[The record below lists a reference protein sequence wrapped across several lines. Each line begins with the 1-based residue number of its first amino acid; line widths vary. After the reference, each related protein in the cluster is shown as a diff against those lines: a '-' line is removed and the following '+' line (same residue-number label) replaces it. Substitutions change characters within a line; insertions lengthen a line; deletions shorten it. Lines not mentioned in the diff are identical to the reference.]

1 MKYRLGALLGVILLV
16 GCQSSVVDLSTTDI
30 AIPTE
35 KPTFIYLINMNSH
48 HMVCGNMINQMPQL
62 DNTSSVTGDI
72 MTGFNVTAFL
82 QPGEN
87 TLDARVASINAFK
100 ENDGDGSVQRA
111 DGECKLVFTANPQ
124 HGQPI
129 ELSSLNIT
137 VDDGKATAKT
147 SKEYPPKYRTD
158 VAKIMFHQ
166 KGWTSYIS
174 RPIYIKTIP
183 QWAWT
188 KAEPFKPTRENM
200 KKLHRA
206 YQALI
211 DMMKRHDIQG
221 LKDAYSLSSREK
233 SLAEAGQ
240 SSPDEFFDATEI
252 EAAFS
257 AKGVQVVD
265 HQSWGNYELKTY
277 ANGRLVQLVDK
288 NDNSPLVMTTDDS
301 SLPFLSLLPYFSII
315 NGRVVI
321 SR

>member
-1 MKYRLGALLGVILLV
+1 MKYRLGALLGVILLA
-16 GCQSSVVDLSTTDI
+16 GCQSSAVDVSTTDI

-35 KPTFIYLINMNSH
+35 KPTFLYLVHMNSH

-62 DNTSSVTGDI
+62 DNTTSVTGDI
-72 MTGFNVTAFL
+72 ITGFNVTAFL

-87 TLDARVASINAFK
+87 TLDARVASINGYT
-100 ENDGDGSVQRA
+100 ENGGDGSVQRA

-137 VDDGKATAKT
+137 VDDGKATVKT
-147 SKEYPPKYRTD
+147 SKKYPPKYRTD
-158 VAKIMFHQ
+158 ASKITFHQ

-188 KAEPFKPTRENM
+188 QAKSFKPTRENM

-211 DMMKRHDIQG
+211 EMMKRHDIQG

-240 SSPDEFFDATEI
+240 SSPEEFFDVIGYQAHLDV
-252 EAAFS
+252 
-257 AKGVQVVD
+257 KKVQVLDHVD
-265 HQSWGNYELKTY
+265 WSHYKLASY
-277 ANGRLVQLVDK
+277 ADGKLVQLKD
-288 NDNSPLVMTTDDS
+288 DYDDSPLRTQVGDIITSYT
-301 SLPFLSLLPYFSII
+301 PYFSII

>member
-1 MKYRLGALLGVILLV
+1 M
-16 GCQSSVVDLSTTDI
+16 SMSTTDI

-35 KPTFIYLINMNSH
+35 KPTFIYLVHMNSH

-62 DNTSSVTGDI
+62 DNTTSVTGDI
-72 MTGFNVTAFL
+72 ITGFNVTAFL

-87 TLDARVASINAFK
+87 TLDARVASINGYT
-100 ENDGDGSVQRA
+100 ENGGDGSVQRA
-111 DGECKLVFTANPQ
+111 DGECKFVFTANPQ

-147 SKEYPPKYRTD
+147 SKKYPPKYRTD
-158 VAKIMFHQ
+158 ASKITFHQ

-174 RPIYIKTIP
+174 RPVYIKTIP

-188 KAEPFKPTRENM
+188 KAKPFKPTRENM

-211 DMMKRHDIQG
+211 EMMKRKDYQS

-240 SSPDEFFDATEI
+240 SSPEEFFDAIGFESS
-252 EAAFS
+252 FS
-257 AKGVQVVD
+257 HPGASVLAHRPWSDYK
-265 HQSWGNYELKTY
+265 LKSY
-277 ANGRLVQLVDK
+277 MGGRLVQLTDD
-288 NDNSPLVMTTDDS
+288 NGNSPLAIKWEDDGMS
-301 SLPFLSLLPYFSII
+301 FLPYFSII

>member
-1 MKYRLGALLGVILLV
+1 MKYRLGVLLGIILLA
-16 GCQSSVVDLSTTDI
+16 GCQTSAVDVSTTDI

-35 KPTFIYLINMNSH
+35 KPTFIYLVHMNSH
-48 HMVCGNMINQMPQL
+48 HMICQSLVNNLPQL

-72 MTGFNVTAFL
+72 IAGFNVTAFL

-87 TLDARVASINAFK
+87 TLDAQVASINAYK
-100 ENDGDGSVQRA
+100 ENGGDGSVQRA
-111 DGECKLVFTANPQ
+111 DGECKMVFTANPQ

-129 ELSSLNIT
+129 ELSSLDIT
-137 VDDGKATAKT
+137 VDDGKVTVKT
-147 SKEYPPKYRTD
+147 SKKYPPKYRTD
-158 VAKIMFHQ
+158 LSKVTSNQLGWATYFH
-166 KGWTSYIS
+166 
-174 RPIYIKTIP
+174 RPLYIKTIP

-188 KAEPFKPTRENM
+188 QAKPFKPTRENM

-211 DMMKRHDIQG
+211 EMMKRKDYQG

-240 SSPDEFFDATEI
+240 SSPEEFFDAIGFESS
-252 EAAFS
+252 FS
-257 AKGVQVVD
+257 HPGASVLAHLPWSDYK
-265 HQSWGNYELKTY
+265 LKSY
-277 ANGRLVQLVDK
+277 MGGRLVQLTDD
-288 NDNSPLVMTTDDS
+288 NGNSPLAIKWGDDGMS
-301 SLPFLSLLPYFSII
+301 FLPYFSII

>member
-1 MKYRLGALLGVILLV
+1 M
-16 GCQSSVVDLSTTDI
+16 SMSTTDI
-30 AIPTE
+30 EIPTE
-35 KPTFIYLINMNSH
+35 KPTFIYLVHMNSH
-48 HMVCGNMINQMPQL
+48 HMICQSLVNNLPQL

-72 MTGFNVTAFL
+72 ITGFNVTAFL

-87 TLDARVASINAFK
+87 TLDAQVASINAYK
-100 ENDGDGSVQRA
+100 ENGGDGSVQRA
-111 DGECKLVFTANPQ
+111 DGECKFVFTANPQ
-124 HGQPI
+124 QGQPI

-137 VDDGKATAKT
+137 VDDGKVTTKT
-147 SKEYPPKYRTD
+147 SKTYPPKYRTD
-158 VAKIMFHQ
+158 LSKITSNQLGWATYFH
-166 KGWTSYIS
+166 

-211 DMMKRHDIQG
+211 DMMKRKDYQG

-240 SSPDEFFDATEI
+240 SSPDDFFDAI
-252 EAAFS
+252 GYQAHLDV
-257 AKGVQVVD
+257 KKVQVLDHVD
-265 HQSWGNYELKTY
+265 WSHYKLASY
-277 ANGRLVQLVDK
+277 ADGKLVQLKD
-288 NDNSPLVMTTDDS
+288 DYDDSPLRTQVGDTITS
-301 SLPFLSLLPYFSII
+301 YTPYFSII

>member
-1 MKYRLGALLGVILLV
+1 MKYRLGVILGVILLV
-16 GCQSSVVDLSTTDI
+16 GCQSSAVDVSTTDI
-30 AIPTE
+30 VIPTE
-35 KPTFIYLINMNSH
+35 KPTFIYLVHMNSH

-62 DNTSSVTGDI
+62 DNTTSLTGDI
-72 MTGFNVTAFL
+72 ITGFNVTAFL

-87 TLDARVASINAFK
+87 TLDAQVASINGYN
-100 ENDGDGSVQRA
+100 ENGGDGSVQRA

-137 VDDGKATAKT
+137 VDDGKVTAKT

-158 VAKIMFHQ
+158 LSKITTHQ
-166 KGWTSYIS
+166 RGWVTFFY

-188 KAEPFKPTRENM
+188 QAKPFKPTRENM

-211 DMMKRHDIQG
+211 EMMKQHDIQG

-240 SSPDEFFDATEI
+240 SSPDEFFDVI
-252 EAAFS
+252 GYQDAFNNHEKVLEHRDWS
-257 AKGVQVVD
+257 IYK
-265 HQSWGNYELKTY
+265 LKSY
-277 ANGRLVQLVDK
+277 AGGRLVRLED
-288 NDNSPLVMTTDDS
+288 NYGNSPLRT
-301 SLPFLSLLPYFSII
+301 LLNKTITNFTPYFSII

>member
-35 KPTFIYLINMNSH
+35 KPTILYLVNMNSH

-62 DNTSSVTGDI
+62 DNSSSVSGDI

-82 QPGEN
+82 HSGMN
-87 TLDARVASINAFK
+87 TLGAQVVSINMWTQN
-100 ENDGDGSVQRA
+100 EGDGAVQRP
-111 DGECKLVFTANPQ
+111 DGECQLTLTANTEK
-124 HGQPI
+124 GDKV
-129 ELSSLNIT
+129 ELSSLHVT
-137 VDDGKATAKT
+137 VDDGKATART
-147 SKEYPPKYRTD
+147 SKSYPAKHQTD
-158 VAKIMFHQ
+158 LAHLSQQQ
-166 KGWTSYIS
+166 KGWTTIFH
-174 RPIYIKTIP
+174 RPFYIKTIP

-188 KAEPFKPTRENM
+188 KAASFKPTRENM

-211 DMMKRHDIQG
+211 EMMKRKDYQG
-221 LKDAYSLSSREK
+221 LKEAYSLSSREK

-240 SSPDEFFDATEI
+240 SSPDEFFDAIGFKDDLTQSG
-252 EAAFS
+252 A
-257 AKGVQVVD
+257 VVKSPENWQD
-265 HQSWGNYELKTY
+265 YTLESYADGKLVRLK
-277 ANGRLVQLVDK
+277 DK
-288 NDNSPLVMTTDDS
+288 HGSSPLRVVADGMETTYK
-301 SLPFLSLLPYFSII
+301 PYFSII